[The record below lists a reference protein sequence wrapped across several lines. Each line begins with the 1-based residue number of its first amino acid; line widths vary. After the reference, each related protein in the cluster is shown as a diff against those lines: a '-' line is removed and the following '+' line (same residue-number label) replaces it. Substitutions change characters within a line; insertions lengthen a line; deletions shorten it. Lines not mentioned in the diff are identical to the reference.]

1 MKFVIDMMGG
11 DSGIEAT
18 IGATKEFIKRHP
30 NVELFLIGD
39 LNALETFK
47 DHNNIHLVESK
58 TVLKMDVDPLTALK
72 EKDSSL
78 MVAIETYLANNCD
91 CLISAGST
99 GALLSAAIFKI
110 KRIPGITRPC
120 LITSFP
126 TIKKNK
132 KFVVCDLGETIEI
145 FLPII
150 RFKIVDF
157 PTIKENKKFFVCDLE
172 ANNSNTKEELLQFAK
187 MGSIY
192 YSIVYQEENPKVY
205 LLSNGTEE
213 EKGSPV
219 SKEAYPLLKDCKS
232 INFKGNIEARDPL
245 YGDIDVLVSDGYTGN
260 IFLKSVEGTAKVM
273 SKMIKD
279 AFKKNVL
286 TMIGYLFSKK
296 GINEIKKKMDYKNVG
311 GALLMGVN
319 GVVIK
324 AHGSSD
330 VRSFLSALENGYK
343 LVEVDI
349 VNKFKKELA

>member
-39 LNALETFK
+39 LNGLEIFK
-47 DHNNIHLVESK
+47 DHKNIHLVESK

-132 KFVVCDLGETIEI
+132 KFVVCDLG
-145 FLPII
+145 
-150 RFKIVDF
+150 
-157 PTIKENKKFFVCDLE
+157 
-172 ANNSNTKEELLQFAK
+172 ANNSNTKEELLQFAI

-219 SKEAYPLLKDCKS
+219 SKETYPLLKDCKT

-279 AFKKNVL
+279 AFKKNIL

-296 GINEIKKKMDYKNVG
+296 GINEIKEKMDYKNVG

>member
-132 KFVVCDLGETIEI
+132 KFVVCDLG
-145 FLPII
+145 
-150 RFKIVDF
+150 
-157 PTIKENKKFFVCDLE
+157 

-296 GINEIKKKMDYKNVG
+296 GINEIKEKMDYKNVG

>member
-18 IGATKEFIKRHP
+18 IGATKEFIKHHP

-47 DHNNIHLVESK
+47 DHENIHLVESK

-132 KFVVCDLGETIEI
+132 KFVVCDLG
-145 FLPII
+145 
-150 RFKIVDF
+150 
-157 PTIKENKKFFVCDLE
+157 
-172 ANNSNTKEELLQFAK
+172 ANNSNTKEELLQFAI

-219 SKEAYPLLKDCKS
+219 SKETYPLLKDCKS

-279 AFKKNVL
+279 AFKKNIL

-296 GINEIKKKMDYKNVG
+296 GINEIKEKMDYKNVG

>member
-47 DHNNIHLVESK
+47 DHENIHLVESK

-132 KFVVCDLGETIEI
+132 KFVVCDLG
-145 FLPII
+145 
-150 RFKIVDF
+150 
-157 PTIKENKKFFVCDLE
+157 
-172 ANNSNTKEELLQFAK
+172 ANNSNTKEELLQFAI

-279 AFKKNVL
+279 AFKKNIL

-296 GINEIKKKMDYKNVG
+296 GINEIKEKMDYKNVG

>member
-132 KFVVCDLGETIEI
+132 KFVVCDLG
-145 FLPII
+145 
-150 RFKIVDF
+150 
-157 PTIKENKKFFVCDLE
+157 

-219 SKEAYPLLKDCKS
+219 SKEAYPLLKDCRS

-296 GINEIKKKMDYKNVG
+296 GINEIKEKMDYKNVG

>member
-11 DSGIEAT
+11 DSGVKAT

-47 DHNNIHLVESK
+47 DHDNIHLVESK

-132 KFVVCDLGETIEI
+132 KFVVCDLG
-145 FLPII
+145 
-150 RFKIVDF
+150 
-157 PTIKENKKFFVCDLE
+157 

-296 GINEIKKKMDYKNVG
+296 GINEIKEKMDYKNVG

>member
-11 DSGIEAT
+11 DCGIEAT

-47 DHNNIHLVESK
+47 DHENIHLVESK

-132 KFVVCDLGETIEI
+132 KFVVCDLG
-145 FLPII
+145 
-150 RFKIVDF
+150 
-157 PTIKENKKFFVCDLE
+157 
-172 ANNSNTKEELLQFAK
+172 ANNSNTKEELLQFAI

-279 AFKKNVL
+279 AFKKNIL

-296 GINEIKKKMDYKNVG
+296 GINEIKEKMDYKNVG

>member
-11 DSGIEAT
+11 DNGTSAT
-18 IGATKEFIKRHP
+18 ISGTKEFLKRHKDA
-30 NVELFLIGD
+30 EMFLVGD
-39 LNALETFK
+39 LSALKEFEGQE
-47 DHNNIHLVESK
+47 NIHLVESK

-72 EKDSSL
+72 DKTSSL
-78 MVAIETYLANNCD
+78 MVAVDTYLKNSCD

-110 KRIPGITRPC
+110 KRIEGITRPC

-132 KFVVCDLGETIEI
+132 KFVVCDLG
-145 FLPII
+145 
-150 RFKIVDF
+150 
-157 PTIKENKKFFVCDLE
+157 
-172 ANNSNTKEELLQFAK
+172 ANNANTKEELVQFAI

-192 YSIVYQEENPKVY
+192 YSIIYGEKDPKVY

-219 SKEAYPLLKDCKS
+219 GKEAYPLLKECSK
-232 INFKGNIEARDPL
+232 INFKGNIEGRDPL
-245 YGDIDVLVSDGYTGN
+245 YGNIDVLVTDGYTGN
-260 IFLKSVEGTAKVM
+260 VFLKSVEGTAKVM
-273 SKMIKD
+273 TAMLKD
-279 AFKKNVL
+279 AFKKNIFTIL
-286 TMIGYLFSKK
+286 GYLLSKG
-296 GINEIKKKMDYKNVG
+296 GIKEIKEKMDYKNVG

-330 VRSFLSALENGYK
+330 TQSFLSALENGYK
-343 LVEVDI
+343 LVSVDI
-349 VNKFKKELA
+349 VNKFKEELSK

>member
-47 DHNNIHLVESK
+47 DHENIHLVESK

-132 KFVVCDLGETIEI
+132 KFVVCDLG
-145 FLPII
+145 
-150 RFKIVDF
+150 
-157 PTIKENKKFFVCDLE
+157 
-172 ANNSNTKEELLQFAK
+172 ANNSNTKEELLQFAI

-219 SKEAYPLLKDCKS
+219 SKEVYPLLKDCKS

-279 AFKKNVL
+279 AFKKNIL

-296 GINEIKKKMDYKNVG
+296 GINEIKEKMDYKNVG

>member
-47 DHNNIHLVESK
+47 DHENVHLVESK

-132 KFVVCDLGETIEI
+132 KFVVCDLG
-145 FLPII
+145 
-150 RFKIVDF
+150 
-157 PTIKENKKFFVCDLE
+157 
-172 ANNSNTKEELLQFAK
+172 ANNSNTKEELLQFAI

-279 AFKKNVL
+279 AFKKNIL

-296 GINEIKKKMDYKNVG
+296 GINEIKEKMDYKNVG

>member
-47 DHNNIHLVESK
+47 DHENIHLVESK

-132 KFVVCDLGETIEI
+132 KFVVCDLG
-145 FLPII
+145 
-150 RFKIVDF
+150 
-157 PTIKENKKFFVCDLE
+157 
-172 ANNSNTKEELLQFAK
+172 ANNSNTKEELLQFAI

-219 SKEAYPLLKDCKS
+219 SKETYPLLKDCKT

-279 AFKKNVL
+279 AFKKNIL

-296 GINEIKKKMDYKNVG
+296 GINEIKEKMDYKNVG